1 MDVGL
6 HGLGFAGFFR
16 FCKGFTCLLS
26 GCTVLG
32 KGRCDKGLGLIFWP
46 DLTKAS

>member
-1 MDVGL
+1 M
-6 HGLGFAGFFR
+6 LGFTVWVLQGFFR
-16 FCKGFTCLLS
+16 FCKGLLS

-32 KGRCDKGLGLIFWP
+32 TGRCDKGLGLIFSP